1 METAQQLFN
10 QIVIDIAMA
19 MIALLAAYGVNAIK
33 KLTKKVKLETEL
45 IKNEEQRKLL
55 TDALNDLENLTT
67 KTVAQIEQ
75 TTAKALREAVKNG
88 IKDRAELEALSKKAF
103 DEIAGALKPE
113 SKALIEKNFGNF
125 SKYLTNAIEAKV
137 LELKSN
143 NPLEV

>member
-1 METAQQLFN
+1 METAHQLFN
-10 QIVIDIAMA
+10 QIVIDVAMA

-113 SKALIEKNFGNF
+113 SKALIEN
-125 SKYLTNAIEAKV
+125 
-137 LELKSN
+137 
-143 NPLEV
+143 